1 MHELVSYLVVLRKPI
16 KNEKNHQPEKSAKLK
31 FINILIIT
39 VIALLSI
46 AAGLAKVMQSPQ
58 EVEFLQSLGLSTL
71 LIIFFGLVQITGG
84 VLIAPKM
91 TRLPGAVLVTSGFV
105 LSAVLIFIGGN
116 VSFGLISVIPSAL
129 AGMIIYQTLNRKD

>member
-1 MHELVSYLVVLRKPI
+1 M
-16 KNEKNHQPEKSAKLK
+16 K

-71 LIIFFGLVQITGG
+71 LIIVFGSVQIAGG
-84 VLIAPKM
+84 VLIAPQR

-105 LSAVLIFIGGN
+105 LSTLLIFIGG
-116 VSFGLISVIPSAL
+116 STWFGLISLVPAAL
-129 AGMIIYQTLNRKD
+129 AAMIIYQTLRVT